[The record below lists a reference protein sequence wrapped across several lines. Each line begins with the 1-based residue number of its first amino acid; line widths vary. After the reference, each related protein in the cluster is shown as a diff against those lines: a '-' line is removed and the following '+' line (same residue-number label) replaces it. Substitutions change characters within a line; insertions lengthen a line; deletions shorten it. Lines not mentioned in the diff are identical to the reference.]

1 LSDKFSSYVILND
14 AVDDTPT
21 VPTPINE
28 NVFGDPVETNSLLK
42 YGPEKHI
49 FEIIEECSLE
59 QLNEQKEELRNDW
72 DSNNVYFEI
81 SKVEYD
87 MPIELTLE
95 EPIEEEEQQIE
106 PIIDD
111 KIKVIEIK
119 EIVSYFLNAE
129 SNILEVTFRTIAD
142 SDEVLRVDNI
152 DYSISEEYG
161 YVLESEDFGFYDD
174 EFDDEEDYYEDPKI
188 ELDEE
193 VLISFLNEYYEV
205 NPKSLPKPEY
215 Y

>member
-1 LSDKFSSYVILND
+1 MVVFKKKWLLLLLIIFLIK
-14 AVDDTPT
+14 
-21 VPTPINE
+21 IN
-28 NVFGDPVETNSLLK
+28 V
-42 YGPEKHI
+42 
-49 FEIIEECSLE
+49 
-59 QLNEQKEELRNDW
+59 
-72 DSNNVYFEI
+72 
-81 SKVEYD
+81 
-87 MPIELTLE
+87 M
-95 EPIEEEEQQIE
+95 
-106 PIIDD
+106 
-111 KIKVIEIK
+111 EIK

-142 SDEVLRVDNI
+142 SDDVLRVDNI

>member
-1 LSDKFSSYVILND
+1 MLCRIL
-14 AVDDTPT
+14 P
-21 VPTPINE
+21 
-28 NVFGDPVETNSLLK
+28 FF
-42 YGPEKHI
+42 HI
-49 FEIIEECSLE
+49 FLI
-59 QLNEQKEELRNDW
+59 
-72 DSNNVYFEI
+72 
-81 SKVEYD
+81 
-87 MPIELTLE
+87 
-95 EPIEEEEQQIE
+95 
-106 PIIDD
+106 
-111 KIKVIEIK
+111 KINAMEIK

-129 SNILEVTFRTIAD
+129 SNILEVTFRTIGD
-142 SDEVLRVDNI
+142 SEEVLRIDNI

>member
-1 LSDKFSSYVILND
+1 MVVFKKKWLLWLLIIFLIK
-14 AVDDTPT
+14 
-21 VPTPINE
+21 IN
-28 NVFGDPVETNSLLK
+28 V
-42 YGPEKHI
+42 
-49 FEIIEECSLE
+49 
-59 QLNEQKEELRNDW
+59 
-72 DSNNVYFEI
+72 
-81 SKVEYD
+81 
-87 MPIELTLE
+87 M
-95 EPIEEEEQQIE
+95 
-106 PIIDD
+106 
-111 KIKVIEIK
+111 EIK